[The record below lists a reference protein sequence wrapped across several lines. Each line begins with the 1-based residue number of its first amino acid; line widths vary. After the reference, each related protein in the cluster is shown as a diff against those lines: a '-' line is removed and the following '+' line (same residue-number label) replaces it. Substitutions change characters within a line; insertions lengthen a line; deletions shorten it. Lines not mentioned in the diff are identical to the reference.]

1 MKPHLAAAK
10 RGAAQIMTLMA
21 VLVGS
26 IGSLVSI
33 AFVIWLATV
42 ASI

>member
-1 MKPHLAAAK
+1 
-10 RGAAQIMTLMA
+10 MTLMA
-21 VLVGS
+21 VVVGS

-33 AFVIWLATV
+33 AFVMWLATV